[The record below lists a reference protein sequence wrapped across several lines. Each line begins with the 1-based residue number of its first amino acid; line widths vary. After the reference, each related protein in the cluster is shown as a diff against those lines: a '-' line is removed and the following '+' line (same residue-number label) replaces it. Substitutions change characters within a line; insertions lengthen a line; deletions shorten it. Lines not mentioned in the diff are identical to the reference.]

1 MTSIVG
7 FAYLLAI
14 AALLMGDKKEGAI
27 PEQTYVITPTSGGYE
42 PPREK

>member
-14 AALLMGDKKEGAI
+14 AALLMGDRKEDAI
-27 PEQTYVITPTSGGYE
+27 PEQAYAAPKGGGYE
-42 PPREK
+42 PPREE